1 MEHLLSELT
10 PLVNVYGLWIVFF
23 GMMVEGTTMIISTGI
38 LCYLGLLSFGSAF
51 FVAILGAIAGDQL
64 WYFLGKNYAL
74 KLLDYFP
81 SFKPLVA
88 KLEESV
94 QYKGAFLSFSGRFIY
109 GGAILFPM
117 TLGIYKYEHKTFTLL
132 DALGVMLWGFLGIS
146 LGYLLGTST
155 ELLFGKLEKVWH
167 FILIIAFIIFISW
180 VIKKYILTNR
190 T

>member
-23 GMMVEGTTMIISTGI
+23 GMMVEGTTMIIATGI
-38 LCYLGLLSFGSAF
+38 LCYLGMLSFGSAF
-51 FVAILGAIAGDQL
+51 LVAILGAIAGDQL

-81 SFKPLVA
+81 SFKPRVA

-94 QYKGAFLSFSGRFIY
+94 QHKGALLSFSGRFIY

-146 LGYLLGTST
+146 LGYILGTSA
-155 ELLFGKLEKVWH
+155 EILFGKLEKVWH
-167 FILIIAFIIFISW
+167 LALIVAFIIFMAW
-180 VIKKYILTNR
+180 VIKKYIFINQE
-190 T
+190 